1 MKRKQTFAA
10 IPGYLHKM
18 KVIISMVIIPAMINA
33 NIKNRQRNCFTSLFN
48 MTSKSRGLAPPR
60 KVPKQFIK
68 SPIFL
73 NLNLATIKNIMIL
86 DAMIMNFVIF
96 L

>member
-1 MKRKQTFAA
+1 MKHKQAFAA
-10 IPGYLHKM
+10 MPGYLHKM
-18 KVIISMVIIPAMINA
+18 KAIISMVIIPAMINA

-48 MTSKSRGLAPPR
+48 TTSKSRGLAPPR

-73 NLNLATIKNIMIL
+73 NLSLATIKNIMIL
-86 DAMIMNFVIF
+86 IIMIINLVIF